1 MAFCGFVPI
10 VRAYSKDCPVDCQH
24 AFSAK
29 HVVRLDGMLWVT
41 VYVIAG
47 VTWTIDA
54 DFYYVQ
60 IDATKAIR

>member
-1 MAFCGFVPI
+1 
-10 VRAYSKDCPVDCQH
+10 VDCQH

-29 HVVRLDGMLWVT
+29 HVVRLDGMLWVK